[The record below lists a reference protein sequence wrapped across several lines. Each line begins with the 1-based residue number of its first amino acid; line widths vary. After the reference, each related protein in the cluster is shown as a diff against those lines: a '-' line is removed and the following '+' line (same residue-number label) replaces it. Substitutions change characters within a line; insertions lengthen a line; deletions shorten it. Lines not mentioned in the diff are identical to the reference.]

1 MVPRQ
6 VMTML
11 IGLLHTTQDYT
22 TVTYTAY
29 GNITIYQFK
38 LRHIRHNAQ
47 EKHNKVGNLSTPGGS
62 EYQSQLNH

>member
-11 IGLLHTTQDYT
+11 IGLLHTMQDYT

-29 GNITIYQFK
+29 GNIRVYQFK
-38 LRHIRHNAQ
+38 LRHMRHNAQ
-47 EKHNKVGNLSTPGGS
+47 EKHKVGDLSTPGGS
-62 EYQSQLNH
+62 KYQSQLNH